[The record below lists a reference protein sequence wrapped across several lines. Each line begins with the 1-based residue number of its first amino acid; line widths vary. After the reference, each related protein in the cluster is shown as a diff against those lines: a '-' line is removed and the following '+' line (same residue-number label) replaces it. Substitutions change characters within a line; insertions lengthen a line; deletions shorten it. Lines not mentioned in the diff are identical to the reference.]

1 MEIVIRE
8 FTSVDEDGVQLV
20 SKQALA
26 TLRKFYAPSATA
38 QKIGSKSSST
48 RLVALSKDRI
58 IGTVI
63 YEEDG
68 ESLYFGGLGVLEDCR
83 RQGVLKILVSH
94 IEQIAKRGNFQKLT
108 CATMIETG
116 NVPIFEKLGFQ
127 VVSSEITNK
136 FVSPAGQPVTE
147 VRLEKLIR

>member
-1 MEIVIRE
+1 MKIVIRE
-8 FTSVDEDGVQLV
+8 FTSADEEDVQLV
-20 SKQALA
+20 SKEALA

-38 QKIGSKSSST
+38 KKIGSESSSI
-48 RLVALSKDRI
+48 RLVAIYEDRI

-63 YEEDG
+63 YEEDST
-68 ESLYFGGLGVLEDCR
+68 SLYFGGLGVLEDYR
-83 RQGVLKILVSH
+83 RKGVLRILVERL
-94 IEQIAKRGNFQKLT
+94 EQIAKRGNFQKLT